1 MNIFDFSIVCER
13 VPLSIC
19 PALGMTD
26 AKCFAR
32 NVNIGSWLIFQPGKY
47 YIRLRGNCLHCLSD
61 VATVA
66 IDIGAII
73 MTLIMVYHIK
83 SKYTAVGTGIF
94 GCIIRYLQICLG
106 RKEMV
111 LFFYYYLAD
120 VILELLLVSNII
132 PSSSSI
138 YKVKNC

>member
-1 MNIFDFSIVCER
+1 MNIFDFSLICER

-32 NVNIGSWLIFQPGKY
+32 NVNIGSWLIFQPGKK
-47 YIRLRGNCLHCLSD
+47 LFGFQDNCLHSLCN

-83 SKYTAVGTGIF
+83 SKYTAVGNEMF
-94 GCIIRYLQICLG
+94 DCIIKIFTNVIREKRDGVVFLLLLG
-106 RKEMV
+106 RCC
-111 LFFYYYLAD
+111 
-120 VILELLLVSNII
+120 
-132 PSSSSI
+132 P
-138 YKVKNC
+138 